1 MFCVKCGVEL
11 ADSER
16 KCPLCGT
23 PVYFPGLD
31 PNPERSY
38 PAENK
43 PKEKINL
50 QGFSLIVTILC
61 VIVGG
66 VVFSLD
72 IFFAHNR
79 GWSLY
84 FIGGM
89 SVVYTTFIFPG
100 WFPRPR
106 PTLFAFIDFVT
117 AALFTGFINLA
128 VRGDWFL
135 TFALPLTAF
144 VAFIICLN
152 VFIRSHSKRNFPY
165 SIGASFI
172 LTAAALVPFELLVD
186 WNFLDVI
193 AVNWSIYPAVACFL
207 VGSLIISAGLIPSL
221 RDYFKRVFML

>member
-38 PAENK
+38 PAEDK
-43 PKEKINL
+43 PKERVNL
-50 QGFSLIVTILC
+50 QGVNLLITILC
-61 VIVGG
+61 VIAGG

-72 IFFAHNR
+72 IFFTR
-79 GWSLY
+79 YPDWSAY

-89 SVVYTTFIFPG
+89 SVVYTVVIFPG
-100 WFPRPR
+100 WFPKPR

-117 AALFTGFINLA
+117 LALFLGYINLA
-128 VRGDWFL
+128 TGGDWYS
-135 TFALPLTAF
+135 TFALPLTGF
-144 VAFIICLN
+144 IAFIICLN
-152 VFIRSHSKRNFPY
+152 VFVNSHSKRNFIY

-172 LTAAALVPFELLVD
+172 ITSAALVPFELLVD
-186 WNFLDVI
+186 YNFLGDLT
-193 AVNWSIYPAVACFL
+193 VNWSIYPAVACFL
-207 VGSLIISAGLIPSL
+207 VGSLVISVGLIPTL
-221 RDYFKRVFML
+221 RDYFKRIFML